1 MQAPHGGWATWKK
14 NPLYI
19 SHMGSVWESL
29 IYSAH
34 HIFSSMIQTHG
45 RSLEEESLAI
55 LMTETKRI
63 MNFQSLTT
71 DNINEQNSSL
81 PLTPSSFNHEIKYN
95 LAISRR
101 FFEN

>member
-29 IYSAH
+29 IYSAN

-63 MNFQSLTT
+63 LNFQSLTT
-71 DNINEQNSSL
+71 DNINEQNNSL

-95 LAISRR
+95 LASSRR

>member
-1 MQAPHGGWATWKK
+1 
-14 NPLYI
+14 
-19 SHMGSVWESL
+19 
-29 IYSAH
+29 
-34 HIFSSMIQTHG
+34 MIQTHG

-63 MNFQSLTT
+63 LNFQSLTT

-101 FFEN
+101 FFENWFIHTQKMDEFNTK

>member
-1 MQAPHGGWATWKK
+1 
-14 NPLYI
+14 
-19 SHMGSVWESL
+19 
-29 IYSAH
+29 
-34 HIFSSMIQTHG
+34 MIQTHG

-63 MNFQSLTT
+63 LNFQSLTT
-71 DNINEQNSSL
+71 DNINEQNNSL

-95 LAISRR
+95 LASSRR